1 MYLLLLLLYPFFSTF
16 KLQWL
21 VNYAPPRPYAK
32 PDFVYLAFPVNVVFS
47 FSGFSD
53 VNYVIVFP
61 WKNSLQRF
69 LQGRYRG
76 SELPQPLIFRK
87 VFLFPLFLMDGF
99 ARCRIFDRLIL
110 FVCLVFFFFAFSICI
125 CPFILSQFG
134 KFLLRDP
141 PILLYGF
148 PCMQLFSL
156 V

>member
-1 MYLLLLLLYPFFSTF
+1 MYLLLLLLYSFFSTF

-87 VFLFPLFLMDGF
+87 VFLFPLFLKDGF

-110 FVCLVFFFFAFSICI
+110 FVCLFVC
-125 CPFILSQFG
+125 
-134 KFLLRDP
+134 FLLSVFVYV
-141 PILLYGF
+141 LLFF
-148 PCMQLFSL
+148 PSL
-156 V
+156 ESFC